1 MSHASTSLNLPSL
14 QNTASSSS
22 SSSSSTTTTTT
33 ASSSGGVRSKSP
45 RGGSSTATNST
56 PPTNNTNALGPTLTS
71 MPLPL
76 PEGVRHRAASCLHT
90 LLLSF
95 RDLNVNNNNNSPTSA
110 SSSSSS
116 AEEGP
121 SEEEYEEAIRNAL
134 TSKRNLQSCA
144 RAFNAKPKRGVEAMV
159 GSALVPSS
167 PPAAL
172 HWGVAHILLCHA
184 ASGGFDP
191 VAIGEYLG
199 GGDTPDDDAKRRA
212 HVNAF
217 MESQLQQRRGGGGGD
232 SHGPP
237 PPQRSLLEA
246 LRLYLRTFRLPGEA
260 QQIDRILQAFAG
272 VAHTSCSEGSLLASI
287 DATYLLSFSIIM
299 LNTDLHNPNIRADRK
314 MSEDAFVRN
323 NEFYGED
330 ISHGRRIPGHVLRGI
345 YRNIRRHPIAP
356 PVSSFSLIPQLS
368 PALDAPSSVAG
379 NATLASSFV
388 GLGDALQL
396 DDMHRLNARVG
407 LLRPPTPPLSL
418 VPCSQEGS
426 RTASPSRGLA
436 RRCAGCPQL
445 L

>member
-1 MSHASTSLNLPSL
+1 
-14 QNTASSSS
+14 
-22 SSSSSTTTTTT
+22 
-33 ASSSGGVRSKSP
+33 
-45 RGGSSTATNST
+45 
-56 PPTNNTNALGPTLTS
+56 

-217 MESQLQQRRGGGGGD
+217 MESQLQQRRGGVEGTPTVPHPLKGLSLRPCASTFEPFD
-232 SHGPP
+232 S
-237 PPQRSLLEA
+237 
-246 LRLYLRTFRLPGEA
+246 PG
-260 QQIDRILQAFAG
+260 
-272 VAHTSCSEGSLLASI
+272 
-287 DATYLLSFSIIM
+287 
-299 LNTDLHNPNIRADRK
+299 
-314 MSEDAFVRN
+314 
-323 NEFYGED
+323 
-330 ISHGRRIPGHVLRGI
+330 
-345 YRNIRRHPIAP
+345 
-356 PVSSFSLIPQLS
+356 
-368 PALDAPSSVAG
+368 
-379 NATLASSFV
+379 
-388 GLGDALQL
+388 
-396 DDMHRLNARVG
+396 RLNR
-407 LLRPPTPPLSL
+407 
-418 VPCSQEGS
+418 
-426 RTASPSRGLA
+426 
-436 RRCAGCPQL
+436 
-445 L
+445 